1 MTGWRR
7 VVRRVLPAALAAT
20 CLLVPGVWATSV
32 HHPKAA
38 KHQAPKHSVAK
49 HQLRP
54 VPSRRAHSPAPRKK
68 LDKAVPNRRAKKS
81 NRRGYHPTAYH
92 SRYHRRTYRR
102 RSRMPAGPTSDR
114 IEQIQQALSRSGYYQ
129 GDPTGHWD
137 ADTVSAMKNFQQAH
151 GISPSGKI
159 DAPSLQQLGLGSD
172 VAGLAPPRPVIAPL
186 PSDSGKA
193 GKGSGSR

>member
-7 VVRRVLPAALAAT
+7 VVQRTLPAALAAT
-20 CLLVPGVWATSV
+20 CMLVPGVWATGA

-38 KHQAPKHSVAK
+38 KHHAPKHYVAT
-49 HQLRP
+49 HQLHQ
-54 VPSRRAHSPAPRKK
+54 VPSRRAHSSTPARK
-68 LDKAVPNRRAKKS
+68 LDRTVPNRRAKKS
-81 NRRGYHPTAYH
+81 SARRYHKTAYH

-102 RSRMPAGPTSDR
+102 RFRMPAGPSSDR

-137 ADTVSAMKNFQQAH
+137 ADTVSAMRSFQQAH
-151 GISPSGKI
+151 GIPPSGKI

-172 VAGLAPPRPVIAPL
+172 IAGLAPPRPVIAPI
-186 PSDSGKA
+186 PSDSGKTS
-193 GKGSGSR
+193 KGSGSR